1 MKKIIYL
8 LLLVFPM
15 VSYSQEIRIGINTN
29 ASFFKINEKSAS
41 TFRVNPG
48 FEVSVNKNLNKL
60 FGIKT
65 GFSFGSFQ
73 YHAEFPNTQNS
84 VSEIFINNRL
94 LEIPV
99 MLSLNSK
106 KHGFNFDAGISAY
119 GTKALGFNGKT
130 KVSSTA
136 DSPTNEVSFVNTEI
150 KDFNYG
156 ISPKMSIGKYIL
168 KNKIQLELSGVFNI
182 AVPDYTV
189 IRKLNGDI
197 TTSTAISKVSVTRLG
212 FFYKLK

>member
-8 LLLVFPM
+8 LLLGFPM
-15 VSYSQEIRIGINTN
+15 LSFSQEIRIGLNTN
-29 ASFFKINEKSAS
+29 ASFFKVNEKSAS
-41 TFRVNPG
+41 TFRFIPG
-48 FEVSVNKNLNKL
+48 LELSINKSLKKY

-65 GFSFGSFQ
+65 GLSFGSYQ
-73 YHAEFPNTQNS
+73 YLAEFPNTPNS
-84 VSEIFINNRL
+84 ESELFINNRL
-94 LEIPV
+94 IEIPV
-99 MLSLNSK
+99 MISVNTK
-106 KHGFNFDAGISAY
+106 KHGFNFDAGISAF

-136 DSPTNEVSFVNTEI
+136 DSPTNQVSFVNTEI

-156 ISPKMSIGKYIL
+156 ISPKISIRKSIL

-212 FFYKLK
+212 IFYKLK

>member
-1 MKKIIYL
+1 MKKLIYL

-15 VSYSQEIRIGINTN
+15 VSFSQEIRIGLNTY

-48 FEVSVNKNLNKL
+48 LELSVNKNLKKHL
-60 FGIKT
+60 GIKT
-65 GFSFGSFQ
+65 GLSFGSYQ
-73 YHAEFPNTQNS
+73 YYAEFPNTPNS
-84 VSEIFINNRL
+84 ESEIFINNRL
-94 LEIPV
+94 IEIPV

-106 KHGFNFDAGISAY
+106 KHGFNFDAGIFAY

-130 KVSSTA
+130 KISSTA

-156 ISPKMSIGKYIL
+156 VSPKISIGKSIL

-182 AVPDYTV
+182 TVPDYTV

-197 TTSTAISKVSVTRLG
+197 TANTAVSKVSVMRLG
-212 FFYKLK
+212 IFYRLK

>member
-1 MKKIIYL
+1 MIS
-8 LLLVFPM
+8 F
-15 VSYSQEIRIGINTN
+15 SQEIRIGLNTN

-41 TFRVNPG
+41 TFRVVPG
-48 FEVSVNKNLNKL
+48 FELSINKNLKKY

-65 GFSFGSFQ
+65 GLSFGSYQ
-73 YHAEFPNTQNS
+73 YLAEFPNTQNS
-84 VSEIFINNRL
+84 ESELFINNRL
-94 LEIPV
+94 IEIPV
-99 MLSLNSK
+99 MISVNSK

-136 DSPTNEVSFVNTEI
+136 DSPINQVSFVNTEI

-197 TTSTAISKVSVTRLG
+197 TANTDVPKVSVMRLG
-212 FFYKLK
+212 IFYKLK